1 MKETETMEAF
11 EYIIKDR
18 IGLHARPAGLLVKQV
33 KAMESK
39 ITLRAKGKSV
49 NAGNVMAI
57 MGLGIKEGEK
67 VFIELEGSK
76 EKEERQKLEAFFLN
90 NL

>member
-1 MKETETMEAF
+1 METF
-11 EYIIKDR
+11 EYVIKDR
-18 IGLHARPAGLLVKQV
+18 IGLHARPAGLLAKKV

-39 ITLRAKGKSV
+39 VTIKAKGKSV

-57 MGLGIKEGEK
+57 MGLGIKEGEE

-76 EKEERQKLEAFFLN
+76 EKEERQELEAFFLK

>member
-1 MKETETMEAF
+1 MEVF
-11 EYIIKDR
+11 EYVIKDR

-33 KAMESK
+33 KGMEAK
-39 ITLRAKGKSV
+39 VTLKAKGKSV

-57 MGLGIKEGEK
+57 MRLGIKEGEK
-67 VFIELEGSK
+67 VIVELEGSR
-76 EKEERQKLEAFFLN
+76 EKEERQKLEAFFMN

>member
-1 MKETETMEAF
+1 METF
-11 EYIIKDR
+11 EYVIKDR

-33 KAMESK
+33 KTMESR
-39 ITLRAKGKSV
+39 ITIKAKGKSV

-76 EKEERQKLEAFFLN
+76 EKEERQELEAFFLK